1 MASKL
6 IAIVGPSGTGK
17 STSIR
22 TLDPKE
28 TFIINVARKELPFK
42 GAEKLYNT
50 ESKNYMEVDE
60 IPQITALLQQ
70 ISEKAPHIKN
80 IIMDDAIYSMS
91 FLMMK
96 KANEIGFGKFV
107 TLAKDVTNMLT
118 TARKLR
124 NDLKV
129 FYITHSENIE
139 DDGRIVGQKIKTIG
153 RALDNQIVLEGLFT
167 ICLYT
172 HVGEDKDEKATY
184 HFVTNRF
191 KNYPAKSPMGMFE
204 ETLIPNDLLTVCSTI
219 DSYYTEEVTE
229 VTELKTK
236 AK

>member
-1 MASKL
+1 MSSKL

-80 IIMDDAIYSMS
+80 VIMDDAIYSMS

-96 KANEIGFGKFV
+96 KANEVGFNKFV
-107 TLAKDVTNMLT
+107 QLGKDVTNMLT

-153 RALDNQIVLEGLFT
+153 KMLDNQIVLEGLFT
-167 ICLYT
+167 IALYT
-172 HVGEDKDEKATY
+172 HVGEDKEEKATY

-191 KNYPAKSPMGMFE
+191 RNYPAKSPMDMFAD
-204 ETLIPNDLLTVCSTI
+204 TLIPNDLNLVCQAI
-219 DSYYTEEVTE
+219 DTYYAEEVPT
-229 VTELKTK
+229 TK
-236 AK
+236 

>member
-1 MASKL
+1 MSSKL

-80 IIMDDAIYSMS
+80 VIMDDAIYSMS

-96 KANEIGFGKFV
+96 KANEVGFNKFV
-107 TLAKDVTNMLT
+107 QLGKDVTNMLT

-153 RALDNQIVLEGLFT
+153 KMLDNQIVLEGLFT
-167 ICLYT
+167 IALYT
-172 HVGEDKDEKATY
+172 HVGEDKEEKATY

-191 KNYPAKSPMGMFE
+191 KNYPAKSPMDMFAD
-204 ETLIPNDLLTVCSTI
+204 TLIPNDLNYVCQTI
-219 DSYYTEEVTE
+219 DTYYAEEVKE
-229 VTELKTK
+229 VKEVPTK
-236 AK
+236 K